1 MRELDEE
8 VVCEITAS
16 SILPEEGRRGRRR
29 PGGGVARCRRRFSLA
44 ARYAAVNGTTSRQER
59 PTQEGGAASG
69 AAETGLGRV
78 PVLTLVRHLAL
89 VDADRFATAVAI
101 FREGGVEAPET
112 VRPTFPHH
120 VSLTAE
126 LRAEEKLIYRER

>member
-1 MRELDEE
+1 MKAAPVTRDHDEE
-8 VVCEITAS
+8 RRVCI
-16 SILPEEGRRGRRR
+16 IPEKGRRGRRR
-29 PGGGVARCRRRFSLA
+29 PGGGVARCRRRFPLA

-69 AAETGLGRV
+69 AAEAGLGRV

-89 VDADRFATAVAI
+89 VDADRLAAAVAVLG
-101 FREGGVEAPET
+101 EGGVEASET

-126 LRAEEKLIYRER
+126 LRAEERLIRL